1 MTDTADN
8 HMMDDNNSRNKGS
21 SEQLTPTTADK
32 ATPHHAAGRAQ
43 SWAETNAF
51 PTMPDIP
58 SDRPWLAA
66 YERYGIDA
74 TIEMPDDNTSLLE
87 VFERN
92 FRRYGQKPAYICMG
106 ASITFKQLDLYSRQI
121 ASYLQSLGL
130 VKGDK
135 VGVMMPNI
143 LQYPIV
149 ALGVLRAGMILVNV
163 NPLYTS
169 RELSHQLD
177 DSGIT
182 ALFIVENFAKTYQ
195 QASSKGNVKHVIVCK
210 LGDMLGLV
218 KGAVVNL
225 VARHIKK
232 MIPAY
237 QLPDSISFKE
247 ALNSVSASKYKRP
260 DLNLSD
266 VALLQYTGGTTGVAK
281 GAMLS
286 HGNLVAN
293 MLQISALMNSA
304 FDDDAHAE
312 DVILTALPL
321 YHVFSFMVCSMYGMY
336 QGYAGLLI
344 PNPRDLDGLIKEMA
358 KYKPSFIPAVNT
370 LFNGLVNKAS
380 FAELDFSNL
389 KAAIGGGTSVLPSV
403 AKQWH
408 NITGL
413 PIVEGYGLSETSPVA
428 AFNPMTI
435 AEFTGKIGIP
445 ASSTDII
452 LIDEDEAE
460 VVIGERGEIC
470 VKGPQVMI
478 GYQNRP
484 DETAETFTANGYLK
498 TGDIGIMDDK
508 GFIKIVDRKKD
519 MILVSG
525 FNVYPNEIEEV
536 MSEHPAVK
544 ECGAIGIPSEERG
557 EEPKIFVV
565 KKGAVTE
572 QELLDF
578 GKQNLTGY
586 KRPRHVQFVDELPK
600 SNVGKI
606 LRKELRKMEGLD

>member
-1 MTDTADN
+1 MTDNSKNSTHKKTSANDDGN
-8 HMMDDNNSRNKGS
+8 HTPNDKPVMPAMD
-21 SEQLTPTTADK
+21 T
-32 ATPHHAAGRAQ
+32 
-43 SWAETNAF
+43 F
-51 PTMPDIP
+51 PTMPTIP
-58 SDRPWLAA
+58 SNRPWLDA

-74 TIEMPDDNTSLLE
+74 TIDMPDDETSLLE

-92 FRRYGQKPAYICMG
+92 FRRYGQKTAYICMG

-135 VGVMMPNI
+135 VGIMMPNI

-149 ALGVLRAGMILVNV
+149 MLGIIRAGMVLVNV

-169 RELSHQLD
+169 RELSHQLH
-177 DSGIT
+177 DSGAK

-195 QASSKGNVKHVIVCK
+195 DAEDKGQVEHVIVCK
-210 LGDMLGLV
+210 LGDMLGSV

-232 MIPAY
+232 MIPSY
-237 QLPDSISFKE
+237 NLPNSTSFKQ
-247 ALNSVSASKYKRP
+247 ALGAVSASKYQRP
-260 DLNLSD
+260 DLALND

-293 MLQISALMNSA
+293 MLQISVLINSA
-304 FDDDAHAE
+304 FEDDISSD

-321 YHVFSFMVCSMYGMY
+321 YHVFSFMVCGMYGMY
-336 QGYAGLLI
+336 QGFAGLLI
-344 PNPRDLDGLIKEMA
+344 PNPRDLDGLIKEMD

-370 LFNGLVNKAS
+370 LFNGLVHKDS
-380 FAELDFSNL
+380 FAKLDFSNL
-389 KAAIGGGTSVLPSV
+389 KASIGGGMSVLPSV
-403 AKQWH
+403 AKEWH
-408 NITGL
+408 KITGL
-413 PIVEGYGLSETSPVA
+413 PIVEGYGLSETSPVV

-445 ASSTDII
+445 ASSTDIV
-452 LIDEDEAE
+452 LIDEEENE
-460 VVIGERGEIC
+460 VAIGERGEIC

-484 DETAETFTANGYLK
+484 DETAETFTTTGHLK
-498 TGDIGIMDDK
+498 TGDIGIMDEK

-519 MILVSG
+519 MIIVSG
-525 FNVYPNEIEEV
+525 FNVYPNEIEEA
-536 MSEHPAVK
+536 MSEHPAIV
-544 ECGAIGIPSEERG
+544 ECGAIGIPSDERG
-557 EEPKIFVV
+557 EDPKLFVV
-565 KKGAVTE
+565 KKGKVTE
-572 QELLDF
+572 KELLDF
-578 GKQNLTGY
+578 GKKQLTGY
-586 KRPRHVQFVDELPK
+586 KRPRHIQFVDELPK

-606 LRKELRKMEGLD
+606 LRKELRKMEGLE

>member
-1 MTDTADN
+1 MTDSINKETTN
-8 HMMDDNNSRNKGS
+8 HN
-21 SEQLTPTTADK
+21 
-32 ATPHHAAGRAQ
+32 AAGNAQ
-43 SWAETNAF
+43 SMVENAF
-51 PTMPDIP
+51 PTMPTID
-58 SDRPWLAA
+58 SDSPWLSA

-74 TIEMPDDNTSLLE
+74 TIDMPDDSTSLLE

-92 FRRYGQKPAYICMG
+92 FSRYGQKPAYICMG

-143 LQYPIV
+143 LQYPVV
-149 ALGVLRAGMILVNV
+149 ALGIIRAGMVLVNV

-169 RELSHQLD
+169 RELSHQLH
-177 DSGIT
+177 DSGAK

-195 QASSKGNVKHVIVCK
+195 DAEDKGQVKHVIVCK

-225 VARHIKK
+225 VARHVKK

-237 QLPDSISFKE
+237 RLPESTSFKH
-247 ALNSVSASKYKRP
+247 ALNAVSASKYKRP

-293 MLQISALMNSA
+293 MLQISVLMNSA
-304 FDDDAHAE
+304 FDDDVDAN

-321 YHVFSFMVCSMYGMY
+321 YHVFSFMVCGMYGMY

-344 PNPRDLDGLIKEMA
+344 PNPRDLDGLIKEMG

-370 LFNGLVNKAS
+370 LFNGLVHKEG
-380 FAELDFSNL
+380 FADLDFSNL
-389 KAAIGGGTSVLPSV
+389 KASIGGGMSVLPSV
-403 AKQWH
+403 AKEWH
-408 NITGL
+408 KITGL
-413 PIVEGYGLSETSPVA
+413 PIVEGYGLSETSPVV

-435 AEFTGKIGIP
+435 SEFTGKIGIP

-452 LIDEDEAE
+452 LIDDDENE
-460 VVIGERGEIC
+460 VALGDRGEIC

-484 DETAETFTANGYLK
+484 QETAETFTASGFLK
-498 TGDIGIMDDK
+498 TGDIGIMDEK

-519 MILVSG
+519 MILV
-525 FNVYPNEIEEV
+525 
-536 MSEHPAVK
+536 
-544 ECGAIGIPSEERG
+544 
-557 EEPKIFVV
+557 
-565 KKGAVTE
+565 
-572 QELLDF
+572 
-578 GKQNLTGY
+578 
-586 KRPRHVQFVDELPK
+586 KRSIYFHRF
-600 SNVGKI
+600 
-606 LRKELRKMEGLD
+606 

>member
-1 MTDTADN
+1 MTDTA
-8 HMMDDNNSRNKGS
+8 NNQS
-21 SEQLTPTTADK
+21 SHKKNSPNQETTAHQP
-32 ATPHHAAGRAQ
+32 TQGNAAKGHRAQ
-43 SWAETNAF
+43 SLAETNAF

-66 YERYGIDA
+66 YERYGISA
-74 TIEMPDDNTSLLE
+74 TIDMPDDNTSLLE

-106 ASITFKQLDLYSRQI
+106 ASISFKQLDLYSRQI

-130 VKGDK
+130 NKGDK

-149 ALGVLRAGMILVNV
+149 ALGVIRAGMILVNV

-177 DSGIT
+177 DSGVK

-195 QASSKGNVKHVIVCK
+195 ETSNKGHVKHVIVCK

-218 KGAVVNL
+218 KGLVVNL
-225 VARHIKK
+225 VARHVKK
-232 MIPAY
+232 MIPSY
-237 QLPDSISFKE
+237 NLPDSTSFKE

-293 MLQISALMNSA
+293 MLQISALMDSA
-304 FDDDAHAE
+304 FEDDVNAE

-321 YHVFSFMVCSMYGMY
+321 YHVFSFMVCGMYGMY

-370 LFNGLVNKAS
+370 LFNGLVNKES
-380 FAELDFSNL
+380 FAALDFSNL

-403 AKQWH
+403 AKNWH
-408 NITGL
+408 KITGL
-413 PIVEGYGLSETSPVA
+413 PIVEGYGLSETSPVV

-452 LIDEDEAE
+452 LIDEEDNE
-460 VVIGERGEIC
+460 VAIGERGEIC

-484 DETAETFTANGYLK
+484 DETAETFTENGYLK

-525 FNVYPNEIEEV
+525 FNVYPNEIEEI

-544 ECGAIGIPSEERG
+544 ECGAIGIPNEQRG
-557 EEPKIFVV
+557 EDPKIFVV
-565 KKGAVTE
+565 KKGEVTE
-572 QELLDF
+572 QELLEF
-578 GKQNLTGY
+578 GKKNLTGY

>member
-1 MTDTADN
+1 MTDNT
-8 HMMDDNNSRNKGS
+8 NNSGTNKN
-21 SEQLTPTTADK
+21 TPDQAPANSGENHTHKD
-32 ATPHHAAGRAQ
+32 AQ
-43 SWAETNAF
+43 VMSDMTAF
-51 PTMPDIP
+51 PTMPTIP
-58 SDRPWLAA
+58 SDRPWLDA

-74 TIEMPDDNTSLLE
+74 TIDMPDDETSLLE

-92 FRRYGQKPAYICMG
+92 FRRYGQKTAYICMG
-106 ASITFKQLDLYSRQI
+106 SSITFKQLDLYSRQI

-135 VGVMMPNI
+135 VGIMMPNI

-149 ALGVLRAGMILVNV
+149 MLGIIRAGMVLVNV

-169 RELSHQLD
+169 RELSHQLH
-177 DSGIT
+177 DSGAK

-195 QASSKGNVKHVIVCK
+195 DAEDKGQVEHVIVCK
-210 LGDMLGLV
+210 IGDMLGTV

-232 MIPAY
+232 MIPSY
-237 QLPDSISFKE
+237 SLPNSTSFKQ
-247 ALNSVSASKYKRP
+247 ALGSVSASKYKRP
-260 DLNLSD
+260 DLSLSD

-293 MLQISALMNSA
+293 MLQINVLINSA
-304 FDDDAHAE
+304 FEDDINSD

-321 YHVFSFMVCSMYGMY
+321 YHVFSFMVCGMYGMY
-336 QGYAGLLI
+336 QGFAGLLI
-344 PNPRDLDGLIKEMA
+344 PNPRDLDGLIKEMD

-370 LFNGLVNKAS
+370 LFNGLVQKDS
-380 FAELDFSNL
+380 FAKLDFSNL
-389 KAAIGGGTSVLPSV
+389 KAAIGGGMSVLPSV
-403 AKQWH
+403 AKEWH
-408 NITGL
+408 KITGL
-413 PIVEGYGLSETSPVA
+413 PIVEGYGLSETSPVV

-445 ASSTDII
+445 ASSTDVV
-452 LIDEDEAE
+452 LIDDEENE
-460 VVIGERGEIC
+460 VAIGERGEIC

-484 DETAETFTANGYLK
+484 DETANTFTETGYLK
-498 TGDIGIMDDK
+498 TGDIGIMDEK

-519 MILVSG
+519 MIIVSG
-525 FNVYPNEIEEV
+525 FNVYPNEIEEA
-536 MSEHPAVK
+536 MSEHPGIV
-544 ECGAIGIPSEERG
+544 ECGAIGIPSDERG
-557 EEPKIFVV
+557 EDPKLFVV
-565 KKGAVTE
+565 KKGDVTE
-572 QELLDF
+572 KELLDF
-578 GKQNLTGY
+578 GKKQLTGY
-586 KRPRHVQFVDELPK
+586 KRPRHIQFVDELPK

-606 LRKELRKMEGLD
+606 LRKELRKMEGLE

>member
-1 MTDTADN
+1 MTDDINQETAN
-8 HMMDDNNSRNKGS
+8 
-21 SEQLTPTTADK
+21 DK
-32 ATPHHAAGRAQ
+32 AVTDNKDNASDNTNKEAANGKKIYQ
-43 SWAETNAF
+43 DNAF
-51 PTMPDIP
+51 PTMPTIA
-58 SDRPWLAA
+58 SDRPWLGA

-74 TIEMPDDNTSLLE
+74 TIDMPDDNTSLLD

-92 FRRYGQKPAYICMG
+92 FSRYGQKTAYICMG
-106 ASITFKQLDLYSRQI
+106 AEISYKQLDLYSRQI

-130 VKGDK
+130 NKGDK
-135 VGVMMPNI
+135 VGVMMPNL
-143 LQYPIV
+143 LQYPVV
-149 ALGVLRAGMILVNV
+149 ALGVIRAGMVLVNV

-169 RELSHQLD
+169 RELSHQLH
-177 DSGIT
+177 DSGT
-182 ALFIVENFAKTYQ
+182 KALFIVENFAKTYQ
-195 QASSKGNVKHVIVCK
+195 EAEDKGQVKHVVVCK
-210 LGDMLGLV
+210 IGDMLGTL
-218 KGAVVNL
+218 KGTVVNL

-232 MIPAY
+232 MIPSY
-237 QLPDSISFKE
+237 NLPDSVSFKH
-247 ALNSVSASKYKRP
+247 ALNAVSASHYKRP

-304 FDDDAHAE
+304 FEDDVDAS

-321 YHVFSFMVCSMYGMY
+321 YHVFSFMVCGMYGMY

-344 PNPRDLDGLIKEMA
+344 PNPRDLDGLIKEMG

-370 LFNGLVNKAS
+370 LFNGLVHKDA
-380 FAELDFSNL
+380 FADLDFSNL
-389 KAAIGGGTSVLPSV
+389 KASIGGGMSVLPSV
-403 AKQWH
+403 AKEWH
-408 NITGL
+408 KITGL

-435 AEFTGKIGIP
+435 AEFTNKIGIP
-445 ASSTDII
+445 ASSTDVI
-452 LIDEDEAE
+452 LIDDDGNE
-460 VVIGERGEIC
+460 VAMGDRGEIC

-484 DETAETFTANGYLK
+484 EETAESFTDNGYLK
-498 TGDIGIMDDK
+498 TGDIGIMDEK

-525 FNVYPNEIEEV
+525 FNVYPNEIEEA
-536 MSEHPAVK
+536 MSEHPAVT
-544 ECGAIGIPSEERG
+544 ECGAIGVPSEERG
-557 EEPKIFVV
+557 EEPKLFVV
-565 KKGAVTE
+565 KKGEVTE
-572 QELLDF
+572 KELLDF
-578 GKQNLTGY
+578 GKKQLTGY
-586 KRPRHVQFVDELPK
+586 KRPRHIQFVDELPK

-606 LRKELRKMEGLD
+606 LRKELRKMEGLE